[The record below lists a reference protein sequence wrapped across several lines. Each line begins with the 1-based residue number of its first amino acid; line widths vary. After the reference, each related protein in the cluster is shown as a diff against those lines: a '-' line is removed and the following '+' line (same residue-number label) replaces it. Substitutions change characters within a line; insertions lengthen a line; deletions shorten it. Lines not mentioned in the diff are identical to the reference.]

1 MTIIACMVVQSI
13 VLNLNKI
20 YQIVSQNM
28 LISDEI
34 FILASR
40 SSPLTQLNL
49 ALAWNRVD
57 VAESDIFTEN
67 SRFQVR
73 EFKCT

>member
-1 MTIIACMVVQSI
+1 MIC
-13 VLNLNKI
+13 
-20 YQIVSQNM
+20 
-28 LISDEI
+28 
-34 FILASR
+34 ILASR
-40 SSPLTQLNL
+40 SSPLAQLNL

-73 EFKCT
+73 QLKYNYINILNGPLIKRI

>member
-1 MTIIACMVVQSI
+1 MM
-13 VLNLNKI
+13 
-20 YQIVSQNM
+20 
-28 LISDEI
+28 ISDNI
-34 FILASR
+34 YILASR

-67 SRFQVR
+67 SRFEVGKC
-73 EFKCT
+73 KCT